1 MTIELKVSGMTCG
14 HCQTAV
20 SKALQLVSGVQ
31 SAQVDLLN
39 GTAKI
44 EGEHLDPIALI
55 SAVIDEGY
63 GAGIA

>member
-20 SKALQLVSGVQ
+20 SKALQSVSGVQ
-31 SAQVDLLN
+31 SAQVDLAK
-39 GTAKI
+39 GIAKI
-44 EGEHLDPIALI
+44 EGEHLDPTALI
-55 SAVIDEGY
+55 SVVIDEGY

>member
-20 SKALQLVSGVQ
+20 SKALQSVSGVQ
-31 SAQVDLLN
+31 SASVDLAN

-44 EGEHLDPIALI
+44 EGEYLDPIALI